1 MYKKDYVVFS
11 PPGYIVLFEMWIS
24 YILYMYNIYL
34 CTCFHYTFLRFP
46 STEMHFFIF
55 QIVSL
60 QLKVKMY
67 LVDRLFIILK
77 GIRKSYTYVTSEQHR
92 FDNFE
97 VFQTIKRL
105 D

>member
-1 MYKKDYVVFS
+1 MFS
-11 PPGYIVLFEMWIS
+11 LHVSPISVYRDALFYFS
-24 YILYMYNIYL
+24 K
-34 CTCFHYTFLRFP
+34 
-46 STEMHFFIF
+46 
-55 QIVSL
+55 SL
-60 QLKVKMY
+60 AVIQRKMY